1 MGTDRATSGG
11 TRRLSFLMTL
21 LAISPVTCGSY
32 SWQSAGYPRIFA
44 FLWRQ
49 HFFHMGP
56 VHPCAHQTTLFI
68 MLVFRTF
75 PAPLLSLML

>member
-11 TRRLSFLMTL
+11 TRSLNFLMTL
-21 LAISPVTCGSY
+21 LAISPVTCGSCN
-32 SWQSAGYPRIFA
+32 WQSTGSPRISG

-56 VHPCAHQTTLFI
+56 VHPCAHQTTLSV
-68 MLVFRTF
+68 MSLFRTSLD
-75 PAPLLSLML
+75 PLLSLML